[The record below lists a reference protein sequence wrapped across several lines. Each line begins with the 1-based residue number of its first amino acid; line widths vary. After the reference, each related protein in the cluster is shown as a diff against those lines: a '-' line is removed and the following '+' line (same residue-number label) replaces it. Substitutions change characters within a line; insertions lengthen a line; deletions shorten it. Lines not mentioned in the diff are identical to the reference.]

1 MRIAVISD
9 IHGNDLALEAVLA
22 DIDAQGIDEIVN
34 LGDHLSGPLNAARTA
49 EILIG
54 RRTAAIRGNHDRYLL
69 TLGPARM
76 GLSDRSAHDELDE
89 HHLHWLAAL
98 PATLVYRDA
107 LFLCHGTPASDET
120 YWMEALTGDGI
131 VHMARRAEIERFAD
145 GIEHP
150 VILCGHTHVQR
161 ALRLSGGR
169 LLVNP
174 GSVGCPAYD
183 DDRPV
188 AHRSKPVR
196 RMPATPLSSGPPATG
211 TSPSA
216 VSATITWRRRSS
228 RPNAAA
234 PNGQGRSRPDSSTDF
249 YRAPSSAS
257 RSAPVIAAMLRV
269 TLSIGQRHQAIAC
282 NRSIVASGKRNLT
295 TRAGLPATTA

>member
-188 AHRSKPVR
+188 AHKVETGSPDARYAIVER
-196 RMPATPLSSGPPATG
+196 ASGDWSVTFRCVGYDHMAASLLAAERGRAEWARALATG
-211 TSPSA
+211 FL
-216 VSATITWRRRSS
+216 
-228 RPNAAA
+228 
-234 PNGQGRSRPDSSTDF
+234 D
-249 YRAPSSAS
+249 
-257 RSAPVIAAMLRV
+257 
-269 TLSIGQRHQAIAC
+269 
-282 NRSIVASGKRNLT
+282 
-295 TRAGLPATTA
+295 

>member
-188 AHRSKPVR
+188 AHKVETGSPDARYAIVER
-196 RMPATPLSSGPPATG
+196 ASGDWNA
-211 TSPSA
+211 
-216 VSATITWRRRSS
+216 SATITWRRRSS